1 MLKPLVAVAVA
12 VAVAVEVGVA
22 LAVQPLEGHH
32 LASVLAA
39 TRVRDQV

>member
-1 MLKPLVAVAVA
+1 MLKPLVEAAVVL
-12 VAVAVEVGVA
+12 A

>member
-1 MLKPLVAVAVA
+1 MLKPLVEAV
-12 VAVAVEVGVA
+12 VA

-39 TRVRDQV
+39 IRVRD